1 MAQWQVEGSTSGQQ
15 EEFRGRKTTESGMR
29 KRKVREGQDRDVNR
43 DGETRSF
50 RVRVIVKK
58 GDDRGKSGK
67 RDRRA
72 VT

>member
-1 MAQWQVEGSTSGQQ
+1 
-15 EEFRGRKTTESGMR
+15 MR

-67 RDRRA
+67 RNRRA